1 VVALTTN
8 ELGVP
13 GWTVDCSMARLT
25 GRATSRTVSVPAS
38 VQRPSEQSSRAE
50 LNVIEGYRA
59 ASRNR
64 AERTSPSRCR
74 LPVWKLVVS
83 ISTWTLESVIGS
95 ARSTR
100 PWLMVIVPRT
110 GASPKR

>member
-1 VVALTTN
+1 
-8 ELGVP
+8 
-13 GWTVDCSMARLT
+13 MARLT
-25 GRATSRTVSVPAS
+25 GRATSRTINVPVSVQWPLE
-38 VQRPSEQSSRAE
+38 RSSRSE
-50 LNVIEGYRA
+50 VNHIEGYRA

-83 ISTWTLESVIGS
+83 ISTSTRESVIGS
-95 ARSTR
+95 ATSTR
-100 PWLMVIVPRT
+100 PCLMAIVPRT